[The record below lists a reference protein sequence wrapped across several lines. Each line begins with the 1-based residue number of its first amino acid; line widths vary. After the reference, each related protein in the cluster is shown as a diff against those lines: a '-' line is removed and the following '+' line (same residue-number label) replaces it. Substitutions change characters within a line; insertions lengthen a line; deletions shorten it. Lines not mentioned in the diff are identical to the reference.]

1 MKTYKKFNLNNY
13 ILVKITE
20 YGWNELKK
28 RSYGEGYI
36 NHCIMPRKKIINNE
50 EWFELQTHEVISL
63 FGDMVWATSPAP
75 LEVMIMINE
84 EDLE

>member
-1 MKTYKKFNLNNY
+1 MKISEKL
-13 ILVKITE
+13 
-20 YGWNELKK
+20 
-28 RSYGEGYI
+28 
-36 NHCIMPRKKIINNE
+36 INNE